1 MSDYDLTDV
10 DDVGPARADTIADAG
25 FKDVDEVAYAPLDEF
40 VDATGINEGTA
51 EGIIASAADLVD
63 EDEDG
68 SAEEKEAVEEE
79 ADDGSDE
86 DDAIVDEESEPT
98 DDVESWITMDPDE
111 YIGVEEASGSDVV
124 VPVQMETR
132 LLMHVIHI
140 TLEEAT
146 KKHQSSSYDNRN
158 DAYSV
163 SRKLMELVC
172 DPDEYVDETV
182 LLNQNELRSLYRA
195 VSQGASNYASRSG
208 IPKMWGELETFKKT
222 VNDLR

>member
-1 MSDYDLTDV
+1 
-10 DDVGPARADTIADAG
+10 
-25 FKDVDEVAYAPLDEF
+25 
-40 VDATGINEGTA
+40 
-51 EGIIASAADLVD
+51 
-63 EDEDG
+63 
-68 SAEEKEAVEEE
+68 
-79 ADDGSDE
+79 
-86 DDAIVDEESEPT
+86 
-98 DDVESWITMDPDE
+98 
-111 YIGVEEASGSDVV
+111 
-124 VPVQMETR
+124 
-132 LLMHVIHI
+132 MHVIHI

-195 VSQGASNYASRSG
+195 VSQGASNYASRNG
-208 IPKMWGELETFKKT
+208 IPKMWGDLETFKNA